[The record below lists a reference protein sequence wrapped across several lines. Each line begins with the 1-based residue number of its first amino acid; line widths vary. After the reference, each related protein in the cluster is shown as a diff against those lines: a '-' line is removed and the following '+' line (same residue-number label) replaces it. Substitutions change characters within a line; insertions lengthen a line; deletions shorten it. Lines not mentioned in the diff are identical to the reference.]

1 MRQDH
6 SDKMGFGK
14 PHMQRKTLYSAIFLV
29 LFSGVTIYLAF
40 RLPLGHYGKPGPGF
54 FPLLM
59 SIFIG
64 LLALVLFFTTVR
76 SNQPAEISDG
86 EMPERKW
93 KVFYLLGQLCVYAFL
108 YRRLGYVISTWIFLV
123 SLKPIIKTK
132 WAPLL
137 LVSLLVSTLFFV
149 FFNLLLKVELPAGI
163 LRL

>member
-1 MRQDH
+1 MLQDH
-6 SDKMGFGK
+6 SDKLGCGK
-14 PHMQRKTLYSAIFLV
+14 LRMQRKNLYSAIFLV

-40 RLPLGHYGKPGPGF
+40 KLPLGNYAKPGPGF

-64 LLALVLFFTTVR
+64 LLAFLLFLTTVR
-76 SNQPAEISDG
+76 PNRQPESFDL
-86 EMPERKW
+86 EMPARKW

-108 YRRLGYVISTWIFLV
+108 YRRLGYIVSTGIFLV

-132 WAPLL
+132 WVVLILA
-137 LVSLLVSTLFFV
+137 SLLVSSMFFV
-149 FFNLLLKVELPAGI
+149 FFNVLLKVELPVGI